1 MSHVPRCLGL
11 KMVSTAPAP
20 GLPGRTEPQAVKGHR
35 GSVRHPPISPSSAS
49 QAKKQRPAHTSQ
61 THTWPA
67 WEPQ

>member
-11 KMVSTAPAP
+11 KTVSTAPAL
-20 GLPGRTEPQAVKGHR
+20 GLPGRTEPQAVKGHG

-49 QAKKQRPAHTSQ
+49 QARKQQPAHMSQ

-67 WEPQ
+67 LEPQ